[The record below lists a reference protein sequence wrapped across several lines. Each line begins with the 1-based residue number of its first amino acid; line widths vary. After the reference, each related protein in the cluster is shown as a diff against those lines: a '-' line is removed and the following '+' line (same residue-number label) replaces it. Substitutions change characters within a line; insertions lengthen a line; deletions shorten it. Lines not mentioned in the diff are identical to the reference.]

1 MRDYLGNGRCT
12 MFMDGKL
19 GYCKDVDSLHIW
31 NMYNWLEFEVQSIQR
46 APINKNKDSPI
57 KKISRKYE

>member
-1 MRDYLGNGRCT
+1 

-19 GYCKDVDSLHIW
+19 GYYKDVDSLHIW

-46 APINKNKDSPI
+46 APINNNKDSPI
-57 KKISRKYE
+57 KKNKQKI